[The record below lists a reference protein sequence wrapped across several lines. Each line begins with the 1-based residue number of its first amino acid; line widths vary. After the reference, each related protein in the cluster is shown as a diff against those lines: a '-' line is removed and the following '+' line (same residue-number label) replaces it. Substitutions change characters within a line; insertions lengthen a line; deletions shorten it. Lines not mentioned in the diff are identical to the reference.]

1 MPGQL
6 YNLLNKA
13 MLGVYVIQYN
23 KWEWD
28 FLVSEVNTILLLK
41 DETEEE

>member
-28 FLVSEVNTILLLK
+28 SEVNTILLLK